1 MGRELPQPVLEYLAS
16 QKTVTLAT
24 ASADGVPHARTY
36 MYANDGP
43 TIYFWARPTST
54 TAAHLQTNPRVS
66 FTIDEYVQDWNK
78 AKGIQGHGHSEQVS
92 SATRWPERSDCSPTS
107 SPHPRPGPRPPT
119 SPSSASSRRR
129 FSSSTTAA
137 RGPASATRSSAWTS
151 IARRFSQ
158 ARASRHRLRRRPPA
172 CSARRGRPAA
182 RRLDSS
188 RARAPRR

>member
-92 SATRWPERSDCSPTS
+92 SGDEVARAVGLFADKFP
-107 SPHPRPGPRPPT
+107 
-119 SPSSASSRRR
+119 SPSSGA
-129 FSSSTTAA
+129 STTNITFFRIQPTALQFIDNGGA
-137 RGPASATRSSAWTS
+137 RTSFGDEEFGMDFHREEVLSGSSEPTPA
-151 IARRFSQ
+151 
-158 ARASRHRLRRRPPA
+158 
-172 CSARRGRPAA
+172 
-182 RRLDSS
+182 
-188 RARAPRR
+188 